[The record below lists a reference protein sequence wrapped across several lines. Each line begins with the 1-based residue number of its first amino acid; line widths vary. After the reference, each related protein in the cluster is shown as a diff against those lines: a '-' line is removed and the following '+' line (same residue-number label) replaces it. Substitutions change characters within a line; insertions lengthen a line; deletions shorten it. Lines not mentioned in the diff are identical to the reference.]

1 MKRRRL
7 FTDLCG
13 GIVDISNETL
23 VTSSIKQD
31 IQYGQKLCSYYS
43 IFGNTMEAIARNSG
57 AEVVENMGGEVI
69 FFFPKTSDTD
79 KTPFKDVLKCGLAMQ
94 AAHDDMNQKYYEE
107 GLPPINY
114 RISADYGKH
123 QVAILNICVKLYR
136 IAPPNRM
143 VIGENLYYMI
153 SDSFECDYHFTKIH
167 EYHLDKNAENPYS
180 VYLISRNG

>member
-1 MKRRRL
+1 VTFILRRLNAMKRRRL

-69 FFFPKTSDTD
+69 FFFPK
-79 KTPFKDVLKCGLAMQ
+79 
-94 AAHDDMNQKYYEE
+94 
-107 GLPPINY
+107 
-114 RISADYGKH
+114 
-123 QVAILNICVKLYR
+123 
-136 IAPPNRM
+136 
-143 VIGENLYYMI
+143 
-153 SDSFECDYHFTKIH
+153 
-167 EYHLDKNAENPYS
+167 HLIQIRHLSKMF
-180 VYLISRNG
+180 